1 MELRNRVNNKRYE
14 NFFMVKWCNTI
25 ISTEFL
31 LIFQRAVKG
40 DGDGEERDAGIDH
53 RRRRLSLSLF
63 LCLFLLLRRLRLTFL
78 HFLMDSCW
86 SIRKTINNPF
96 ATGIMSSNW
105 NIKYLSRPKRGPPTL
120 FWPTFFPSS
129 SSLSA
134 FSSCSFYLN
143 FAYLSIMNYF
153 IAALL
158 FSYLCFYGWF
168 RLMRTRNS
176 LPFASISVLH
186 TRARVCVS
194 YFPDY
199 ASVCLSNGVD
209 RLWIIAVISCAK
221 M

>member
-120 FWPTFFPSS
+120 FWPTFF
-129 SSLSA
+129 SLFIITFCFFFLFFLFEFRVSFNNELFYCCFVIQLFMFLRLIPVDA
-134 FSSCSFYLN
+134 HTQFSTVCIDFCVTHPL
-143 FAYLSIMNYF
+143 ACVC
-153 IAALL
+153 LL
-158 FSYLCFYGWF
+158 FPWLC
-168 RLMRTRNS
+168 
-176 LPFASISVLH
+176 
-186 TRARVCVS
+186 
-194 YFPDY
+194 
-199 ASVCLSNGVD
+199 VCLSFQWSGSIVNH
-209 RLWIIAVISCAK
+209 RRH
-221 M
+221 